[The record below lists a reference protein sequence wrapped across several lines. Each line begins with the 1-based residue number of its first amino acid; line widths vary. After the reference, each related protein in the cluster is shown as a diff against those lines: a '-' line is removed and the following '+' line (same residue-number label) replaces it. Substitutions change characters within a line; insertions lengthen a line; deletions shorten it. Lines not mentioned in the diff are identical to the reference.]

1 MTFACQH
8 PTESPIP
15 ESSAFRGQLAQSLS
29 KRPVIWPLALV
40 AEGRTIHAYQSAGVS
55 LTQPGAL
62 HHPAPRHSLRRRLQ
76 TFFPSRSLS
85 AALSSIDSASSLFKR
100 RFSSSSA
107 LRRRASQTS
116 RPPYFDF
123 HLYSVAL
130 EIPWRRHTSS
140 VFAPASC
147 SRNTPMICSSLK
159 RLPFI
164 ARLLFSRRTLPQI
177 G

>member
-1 MTFACQH
+1 
-8 PTESPIP
+8 PI
-15 ESSAFRGQLAQSLS
+15 
-29 KRPVIWPLALV
+29 
-40 AEGRTIHAYQSAGVS
+40 HC
-55 LTQPGAL
+55 
-62 HHPAPRHSLRRRLQ
+62 HSLRRRLQ

-107 LRRRASQTS
+107 LRRRASETS
-116 RPPYFDF
+116 RPPYLDF

-147 SRNTPMICSSLK
+147 SRNSPMICSSLN

-164 ARLLFSRRTLPQI
+164 ARLLAVDGLYLIF